1 MAKAKFL
8 KSTVVAVLVAYS
20 SAVTLPALAQ
30 SAPSNPGCKNTAAV
44 ALIGGIFGALIGG
57 KDRAS
62 GAAIG
67 AAISAIACMALDA
80 SSKQTQSS
88 AEVMQQYQAQH
99 DGQAPQTVSLM
110 KYEGQGPTSVGRDS
124 GKPVELV
131 STGALV
137 VPEAQQ
143 QNSQFFE
150 ELQLYVPGEKDPKI
164 VKKQIA
170 LTDGGGGFQQSF
182 KFSLDKTFPQGQ
194 YAYRTKILAAD
205 NSVLGE
211 RVGKFQVI

>member
-1 MAKAKFL
+1 MSKYL
-8 KSTVVAVLVAYS
+8 KSTAAAVLFAYGS
-20 SAVTLPALAQ
+20 VVTLPAVAQ
-30 SAPSNPGCKNTAAV
+30 AENKNAGCKNTAV
-44 ALIGGIFGALIGG
+44 AALVGGLFGALIGG
-57 KDRAS
+57 KDRAT

-88 AEVMQQYQAQH
+88 AEVMQQYQDQH
-99 DGQAPQTVSLM
+99 NGQAPESVALM
-110 KYEGQGPTSVGRDS
+110 KYEGQAPASVGRES
-124 GKPVELV
+124 GQPVELV
-131 STGALV
+131 SSGALV
-137 VPEAQQ
+137 VPASQQ
-143 QNSQFFE
+143 QNAQFFE

-194 YAYRTKILAAD
+194 YAYKTKILAAD